1 MQDNPH
7 RLFLLIR
14 HLIAN
19 TYICNEQGEQHRQ
32 HEQRS
37 KEVLDSCASH
47 GGMRVES
54 GDGERGHVGAGD
66 WFVMGSRRG
75 FVVGKERNDELGVLE
90 TMINDDR

>member
-1 MQDNPH
+1 
-7 RLFLLIR
+7 
-14 HLIAN
+14 
-19 TYICNEQGEQHRQ
+19 
-32 HEQRS
+32 
-37 KEVLDSCASH
+37 
-47 GGMRVES
+47 MRVES